1 MKILVASQDLTSEL
15 NASISRGLIQQ
26 GLVEKEPSEFI
37 LLPFDGQQQNLI
49 SDLQQWNGGDLQDFV
64 YYGPNWESTQITYLL
79 TKFADQ
85 QTAVIDTS
93 DFTDRQLTSQ
103 YDHHDLFHA
112 SSYGLGQLILDAVT
126 NEAKEVVLLIDDTSM
141 IDGGLGMLQALG
153 AVITDESGDPI
164 PVGENPLI
172 NFGHIDFAK
181 PDELL
186 KDIKLTV
193 LVRETATYTGS
204 DSKLV
209 DNGREIGLLSD
220 QIVRLDLRTNQ
231 FNRAMRK
238 ERNLDLSTIVGAGA
252 GGGIAG
258 ALACL
263 DATIS
268 NSTYQWLFERLDF
281 KKELAEVDAAFLATD
296 QVNQTRFTS
305 SFVGELAKFCNDQ
318 NIRTVL
324 MTLIRITPADEWNLP
339 LVSTVVL
346 PKIVGIKLPIIE
358 EHVATSERE
367 LQQSLYLTTHEV
379 AKLIN

>member
-1 MKILVASQDLTSEL
+1 MKILVASQDLTPEL

-26 GLVEKEPSEFI
+26 GLADKEASEFV

-49 SDLQQWNGGDLQDFV
+49 NDLQKWNGGDLQDFV
-64 YYGPNWESTQITYLL
+64 YYGPNWESAKITYLL
-79 TKFADQ
+79 TKFDDQ

-103 YDHHDLFHA
+103 YENHDLFHA

-141 IDGGLGMLQALG
+141 VDGGLGMLQALG
-153 AVITDESGDPI
+153 AVIADESGDPI

-172 NFGHIDFAK
+172 NFGHINFDK

-186 KDIKLTV
+186 KNVKITV
-193 LVRETATYTGS
+193 LVRETSTYTGP
-204 DSKLV
+204 DSRLV
-209 DNGREIGLLSD
+209 NNGKEIGLLPE
-220 QIVRLDLRTNQ
+220 QIVRLDLRMSQ
-231 FNRAMRK
+231 FNRTIRK
-238 ERNLDLSTIVGAGA
+238 QRDLDLSTIVGAGA

-263 DATIS
+263 EATIS

-281 KKELAEVDAAFLATD
+281 QKELANVDAAFLATD

-324 MTLIRITPADEWNLP
+324 LTLIRITPAEAWDLP

-346 PKIVGIKLPIIE
+346 PKVVGIKLPLIE

>member
-193 LVRETATYTGS
+193 LVRETTTYTGS

-209 DNGREIGLLSD
+209 DSGREIGLLSD

-281 KKELAEVDAAFLATD
+281 KKELADVDAAFLATD

-305 SFVGELAKFCNDQ
+305 SFIGELAKFCNDQ

-346 PKIVGIKLPIIE
+346 PKIIGIKLPIIE

>member
-193 LVRETATYTGS
+193 LVRETSTYTGS

-281 KKELAEVDAAFLATD
+281 KKELADVDAAFLATD

-346 PKIVGIKLPIIE
+346 PKIIGIKLPIIE

>member
-193 LVRETATYTGS
+193 LVRETSTYTGS

-220 QIVRLDLRTNQ
+220 QIVRLDLLTNQ

-281 KKELAEVDAAFLATD
+281 KKELADVDAAFLATD

>member
-193 LVRETATYTGS
+193 LVRETSTYTGS

-281 KKELAEVDAAFLATD
+281 KKELADVDAAFLATD

-318 NIRTVL
+318 DIRTVL

-339 LVSTVVL
+339 LVSTIVL
-346 PKIVGIKLPIIE
+346 PKIVGIKLPMME

>member
-181 PDELL
+181 PDECL
-186 KDIKLTV
+186 KI
-193 LVRETATYTGS
+193 
-204 DSKLV
+204 
-209 DNGREIGLLSD
+209 LS
-220 QIVRLDLRTNQ
+220 
-231 FNRAMRK
+231 
-238 ERNLDLSTIVGAGA
+238 
-252 GGGIAG
+252 
-258 ALACL
+258 
-263 DATIS
+263 
-268 NSTYQWLFERLDF
+268 
-281 KKELAEVDAAFLATD
+281 
-296 QVNQTRFTS
+296 
-305 SFVGELAKFCNDQ
+305 
-318 NIRTVL
+318 
-324 MTLIRITPADEWNLP
+324 
-339 LVSTVVL
+339 
-346 PKIVGIKLPIIE
+346 
-358 EHVATSERE
+358 
-367 LQQSLYLTTHEV
+367 
-379 AKLIN
+379 

>member
-193 LVRETATYTGS
+193 LVRETSTYTGS

-379 AKLIN
+379 AKLMN

>member
-172 NFGHIDFAK
+172 NFSHIDFAK

-281 KKELAEVDAAFLATD
+281 KKELADVDAAFLATD

-346 PKIVGIKLPIIE
+346 PKIIGIKLPIIE

>member
-193 LVRETATYTGS
+193 LVRETSTYTGS

-346 PKIVGIKLPIIE
+346 PKIIGIKLPIIE

>member
-193 LVRETATYTGS
+193 LVRETSTYTGS

>member
-193 LVRETATYTGS
+193 LVRETSTYTGS

-281 KKELAEVDAAFLATD
+281 KKELADVDAAFLATD

-367 LQQSLYLTTHEV
+367 LQQSLYLTIHEV

>member
-112 SSYGLGQLILDAVT
+112 SSYGLGQLILDAIT

-186 KDIKLTV
+186 KDIKLAV
-193 LVRETATYTGS
+193 LVRETSTYTGS

-281 KKELAEVDAAFLATD
+281 KKELADVDAAFLATD

>member
-1 MKILVASQDLTSEL
+1 MKILVASQDLTPEL

-49 SDLQQWNGGDLQDFV
+49 NDLQQWNSGDLQDFV
-64 YYGPNWESTQITYLL
+64 YYGPNWESTKITYLL

-93 DFTDRQLTSQ
+93 DFTDRQLTGQ
-103 YDHHDLFHA
+103 YANHDLFHA

-186 KDIKLTV
+186 KNVKLTV
-193 LVRETATYTGS
+193 LVRETATFTGP
-204 DSKLV
+204 DSRLV
-209 DNGREIGLLSD
+209 NNGREIGLLSE
-220 QIVRLDLRTNQ
+220 QLVRLDLRTSQ
-231 FNRAMRK
+231 FNRTIRK
-238 ERNLDLSTIVGAGA
+238 ERNIDLSTIVGAGA

-268 NSTYQWLFERLDF
+268 NSTYQWLFERLDLQ
-281 KKELAEVDAAFLATD
+281 KELADVDAAFLATD
-296 QVNQTRFTS
+296 QVNQTRFVS
-305 SFVGELAKFCNDQ
+305 SFIGKLAKFCDEQ
-318 NIRTVL
+318 KIRTVL
-324 MTLIRITPADEWNLP
+324 MTLIRITPAEAWNLP
-339 LVSTVVL
+339 LVSTIVL
-346 PKIVGIKLPIIE
+346 SKIVGIKLPIIE
-358 EHVATSERE
+358 EHVPTSERE
-367 LQQSLYLTTHEV
+367 LQQSLYLTTHEM